1 MNPFKIGIIVTLSSA
16 VILSGCEKV
25 DTTYKPKENKELTK
39 EQKAAEERVA
49 IQIAKNYV
57 IKTYGELTKNQHF
70 DAKKEKDGTY
80 TVHVYRDLGNHN
92 EGIAWLNVNTKTK
105 KVIDGVH

>member
-1 MNPFKIGIIVTLSSA
+1 MKYLKIEMLIILSTT
-16 VILSGCEKV
+16 VILTGCGKV
-25 DTTYKPKENKELTK
+25 DTTYKPKEHTELTK
-39 EQKAAEERVA
+39 EEKAAEERLA
-49 IQIAKNYV
+49 IQIAKKYV
-57 IKTYGELTKNQHF
+57 KGTYGDFTKNQHF

-80 TVHVYRDLGNHN
+80 TVQVYRDMGNYN

>member
-1 MNPFKIGIIVTLSSA
+1 MKRFKIKMLIILSA
-16 VILSGCEKV
+16 VVILSGCGKV
-25 DTTYKPKENKELTK
+25 DSTYKPKESSELTK
-39 EQKAAEERVA
+39 EQKVVEERMV

-57 IKTYGELTKNQHF
+57 KKTYGELTDNQHF

-80 TVHVYRDLGNHN
+80 TVQVYRDLGNYN
-92 EGIAWLNVNTKTK
+92 EGIAWLNVNPKTK